1 MSDASKKIITNVIS
15 KIDTISV
22 KDFKQG
28 AATKPVDSL
37 QKTSEKDSSKS
48 VDRTSTKE
56 VRTKT
61 TSSGSSDSASTKQR
75 TLLKSTSTKQGD
87 LNTMKANVPRT
98 CEFYS
103 ENGFEPNVQV
113 CVDHPIN
120 MSGVDLMNYLVVV
133 YTE

>member
-61 TSSGSSDSASTKQR
+61 TSSGSSDSASTRQR
-75 TLLKSTSTKQGD
+75 TLLKSTSTKRGD

-103 ENGFEPNVQV
+103 KTVAN
-113 CVDHPIN
+113 
-120 MSGVDLMNYLVVV
+120 
-133 YTE
+133 

>member
-1 MSDASKKIITNVIS
+1 MSDATKKMITNVIS
-15 KIDTISV
+15 KIDTITV

-61 TSSGSSDSASTKQR
+61 TSSGSSDSASTRQR
-75 TLLKSTSTKQGD
+75 TLLKSTSTKRGD
-87 LNTMKANVPRT
+87 LNTMKAKVPRT

-103 ENGFEPNVQV
+103 KKNCEPNV
-113 CVDHPIN
+113 
-120 MSGVDLMNYLVVV
+120 
-133 YTE
+133 